1 MPLPLVEI
9 VNLAILGLMLGLLYG
24 VLALGLNI
32 VWGVMNVINIA
43 HGDFVTVGAY
53 ASYWLFILLNINPI
67 LSLLFT
73 IPFGFGLGGITYLG
87 LIRRVQDKPELM
99 SLLLTFGLST
109 LIGGLILYIYSA
121 DQRGVSY
128 HLTAFHLAG
137 LNIPQTDLVAAIYAV
152 IVALALRMFL
162 FRTFWGKAIRAV
174 IEDRTSS
181 LLVGINPNTVSLL
194 SFAIGISIATSVGS
208 IVILLESV
216 SPVSGATLTL
226 ISFVIVVL
234 GGQGSPVGSIV
245 GGIII
250 GLVDSLALLLP
261 QINAA
266 ETPAIGFIILVTVLV
281 IRPQGIMGR
290 RR

>member
-1 MPLPLVEI
+1 LAIPIVEI
-9 VNLAILGLMLGLLYG
+9 LDLTILGVMTGLLYG

-43 HGDFVTVGAY
+43 HGDFVIVGSY
-53 ASYWLFILLNINPI
+53 ASYWLFVLLGINPI

-73 IPFGFGLGGITYLG
+73 IPFGFCLGGVTYLG
-87 LIRRVQDKPELM
+87 VIRRVQNKPELM

-109 LIGGLILYIYSA
+109 LIGGLLLYLYSA
-121 DQRGVSY
+121 NQRAVPYYLS
-128 HLTAFHLAG
+128 AFHIAG
-137 LNIPQTDLVAAIYAV
+137 LNIPQTDLVAAIYAI
-152 IVALALRMFL
+152 IVALVLRVFL

-181 LLVGINPNTVSLL
+181 LLVGINPNAVSLL

-208 IVILLESV
+208 IVMLLSSV
-216 SPVSGATLTL
+216 SPVSGASFTL

-250 GLVDSLALLLP
+250 GLVDSIALLF

-266 ETPAIGFIILVTVLV
+266 LTPAIGFIILVIVLV

-290 RR
+290 RN

>member
-1 MPLPLVEI
+1 LFFSPTETIDLI
-9 VNLAILGLMLGLLYG
+9 ILGVLTGLLYG

-43 HGDFVTVGAY
+43 HGDFVIVGSY
-53 ASYWLFILLNINPI
+53 ASYWLFVLLGINPI

-73 IPFGFGLGGITYLG
+73 IPFGFFLGGITYLG
-87 LIRRVQDKPELM
+87 LIKRVEDKPELM

-109 LIGGLILYIYSA
+109 MIGGLILYIYTA
-121 DQRGVSY
+121 DQRAVPYYLS
-128 HLTAFHLAG
+128 AFHFAS
-137 LNIPQTDLVAAIYAV
+137 LNIPQSDLIAAIYAV
-152 IVALALRMFL
+152 IVALALRVFL

-181 LLVGINPNTVSLL
+181 LLVGINPRTVSFL

-208 IVILLESV
+208 IVMLLSSV
-216 SPVSGATLTL
+216 SPVTGPNFTL

-234 GGQGSPVGSIV
+234 GGQGSPVGSIA
-245 GGIII
+245 GGVII
-250 GLVDSLALLLP
+250 GLVDNLALLFN
-261 QINAA
+261 INAA
-266 ETPAIGFIILVTVLV
+266 LTPAIGFIILVIVLV